1 MQKKFISTAL
11 AAALL
16 ASSAP
21 MTGALAA
28 DDASGSTENNAVS
41 GYISLD
47 TGVKIAGDD
56 KSPSLYVSPEDSES
70 VRIAAE
76 NMKTDL
82 ESVTGKDVSL
92 NGSSEVTTLENDD
105 AAITAIDTAAGTMTV
120 SNHSSLSEPGRGIIA
135 VYNGDNT
142 LSEVYISEN
151 TADQQN
157 GTLKFSQLP
166 DLTGKIVRG
175 FLWADESGNL
185 TNVPLANS
193 YTLSTIP
200 EGDWSSSDIII
211 GTIGES
217 DAIDALAE
225 ENAIDISELEDKW
238 ESFTIQETGGKIVI
252 AGSDKRGTIYGIYDF
267 CEKIGV
273 SPWSWWAD
281 AEPVHADELYVDLPE
296 EGYTEGEPSVKYRGI
311 FLNDEYNL
319 NQWSEALGDGN
330 MNPETYEKIYE
341 LILRLKANT
350 LWPAMHAYSNAF
362 HTNPESAE
370 LADKYGIVMG
380 SSHAEPLLRNNLGE
394 LDEFQERW
402 EADLEN
408 DGKTLFKALEN
419 ESGNMVAYY
428 WTDHDNDG
436 NPVDNKEFLE
446 DYWRESVQLYGQ
458 YENIYTLGMRGVHD
472 GSFQTNMD
480 KATALN
486 EIIEC
491 QRKILQEEVADKQ
504 GIALEDIPQVFIPY
518 KDIQPLY
525 NQGKLNIPD
534 DVTIMWTDDNY
545 GYVRQNANDEE
556 RERDGRT
563 GIYYHVSYY
572 GYPTSYLWL
581 STTQPGLIREELGK
595 SYDMGADRVWILN
608 VGDLKPA
615 EKEIEY
621 FARLARDV
629 DGTRETDIA
638 EMYAGNAKRDFNM
651 SAADA
656 AEYAAVMDE
665 FYELANSKRPDFFRS
680 DDGASDLNISLTAYG
695 DEAERYLDSYNDICS
710 RAEALYKKL
719 PESKQAAFFELA
731 LYPIRS
737 AKNMAVNYVQTAR
750 AELYSEQG
758 RGAAANIYAAEAAA
772 AADAIENDINTY
784 NTMLDG
790 KWNKITNINPSRLQ
804 GCDAHITLDLNAPT
818 VNELDYTELAV
829 MTDSQTEYSDTPSM
843 TVSAYD
849 SYDKFIDVI
858 NKGYGSFDYEISST
872 SDALVF
878 DKTEGTA
885 YGSDRVRVSVDKS
898 KAGSGTSQATVTVS
912 QLLNGE
918 VVDSK
923 DIAVTIE
930 NPEITSDANT
940 YIEAGGV
947 VSIEAE
953 HYSNTGTNGEHSWQL
968 EKDFGRSGDSMK
980 VYPEISGTVDDADI
994 KTSSAYLEYNVYFTN
1009 AGTYTWDVY
1018 RMPTLDERGSS
1029 RVAVA
1034 IDDGAPTVLRG
1045 TSTYS
1050 GSRSKTDACSH
1061 GVLTNIEKLSTT
1073 VTVSEPGMHTL
1084 RIYSVSPSVTIDKAV
1099 LTLDSVYSYFGAPES
1114 CNTTYNTEKLE
1125 TPSSTETEPSEE
1137 ITKIFEPK
1145 AVIGELEK
1153 DGNTISGLTLHRLDD
1168 SLESAVVIIAGYDA
1182 EGNVT
1187 SKALAKTDLGGS
1199 ITDVEISLT
1208 LADDTE
1214 GYAVYAVDSL
1224 TNMQPIAPYKMYG
1237 TIASE
1242 SLDDYDSI
1250 KADFSENYGK
1260 KSVALIADCEITEEL
1275 TAENIK
1281 YIYGEELQQNS
1292 YKFIPALEQGEYFVR
1307 VGIDGAETI
1316 NDDLNTIVKIQP
1328 DDPDGETV
1336 ALGEWTFEDGLT
1348 DSTGAN
1354 AFTLSGAA
1362 SLTNGQIKMNDG
1374 SSTGSAVM
1382 NFPSPVTVPQGETAE
1397 IEFDITFGKLTGKT
1411 MSFNITD
1418 GSGASLVSA
1427 QIHAYNIVENTNI
1440 KIGGVNVLEDSSV
1453 LNSAVSKGQNTAAQ
1467 NKPTH
1472 FKAVLDFTTNRA
1484 TLYIGYDGGSTVEF
1498 TGRLGSNSG
1507 SIGGVT
1513 FSTSYNN
1520 NDRACYVDNVSANLV
1535 SGPLYYMTF
1544 TAVDS
1549 TMNDNIE
1556 NAAITVKDGTSG
1568 AAIDPDG
1575 DGTYH
1580 LCEGDYIIHAEADGY
1595 RTVDMPFELIPAVE
1609 DKDVKVPMISNDDL
1623 TPATVTIKYVD
1634 EENNPVKDDVIITE
1648 NIYAGDSYTVP
1659 KEYTADFT
1667 KLNDSGK
1674 VDLYQFNASASQT
1687 TAILEESTEL
1697 KLVFNLTTTYDYYE
1711 DFEDYTI
1718 DESTWHHGQGSHS
1731 LTLGTDNSTYLN
1743 YACASGSSVGSY
1755 TTIDETDCTG
1765 KTVRIEADLKF
1776 SPESITGD
1784 SQFSVGNTATS
1795 FDGDNIHYGI
1805 EDAHGQIIGIVHK
1818 ANSASFLVNGQ
1829 SVSTDLIGDWFH
1841 MTADADFVSKTVTI
1855 RLTNASGYDVTI
1867 EDADFYNSDA
1877 ESNIGAFYMRGAS
1890 GGGNVSL
1897 DNLAIT
1903 ITGDGTIAEPDI
1915 ESPINYKT
1923 VYAFGDSIVRG
1934 HNDPD
1939 NAFMNIIEDDYAIEL
1954 NKMAVN
1960 GATVMKSDNW
1970 ITEQVQKA
1978 PAAQP
1983 HFVVFDGY
1991 TNDAYGDPATDSFNT
2006 SNAVDVT
2013 QNMGEIQGSEAT
2025 EFDNTTFCGAFEE
2038 LIYTMKQKWPDAKL
2052 VFVTIHKSGARD
2064 FGIQQQLVE
2073 KTLEICEE
2081 WGVTVVDMFNN
2092 CELDTRNSDEMAQ
2105 YMIGGKG
2112 SHPNLECVK
2121 KYYEPAV
2128 AEVLESLCET
2138 AE

>member
-28 DDASGSTENNAVS
+28 DNASGGEENNAVS

-56 KSPSLYVSPEDSES
+56 RSPSLYVSPEDSES

-92 NGSSEVTTLENDD
+92 NGQSEITTLENGD

-120 SNHSSLSEPGRGIIA
+120 SNHSSLSKPGRGIIA

-142 LSEVYISEN
+142 LSDVYISEN

-157 GTLKFSQLP
+157 GTLRFSQLP
-166 DLTGKIVRG
+166 DITGKIVKG
-175 FLWADESGNL
+175 FLWADESGDL
-185 TNVPLANS
+185 TSAPLTDS
-193 YTLSTIP
+193 YNLSTIP
-200 EGDWSSSDIII
+200 EGDWSGSDIII
-211 GTIGES
+211 GTLGES
-217 DAIDALAE
+217 DAIDALAA
-225 ENAIDISELEDKW
+225 ENAIDVSEISGKW

-281 AEPVHADELYVDLPE
+281 ATPVHAEELYVDLPE

-311 FLNDEYNL
+311 FLNDEYNF

-330 MNPETYEKIYE
+330 MNPETYERVYE
-341 LILRLKANT
+341 LLLRLKANT

-370 LADKYGIVMG
+370 LADKYGIVIG

-394 LDEFQERW
+394 LDAFQDKW
-402 EADLEN
+402 ESEHPD
-408 DGKTLFKALEN
+408 KTLYKALEN
-419 ESGNMVAYY
+419 ESGKKVAYY
-428 WTDHDNDG
+428 WTDHDNND

-446 DYWRESVQLYGQ
+446 DYWRESVQQYGQ

-480 KATALN
+480 YATALN
-486 EIIEC
+486 EIVEC
-491 QRKILQEEVADKQ
+491 QRRILKEEVADKQ

-651 SAADA
+651 SDADA
-656 AEYAAVMDE
+656 AEYAAIMDE
-665 FYELANSKRPDFFRS
+665 FYALANSKRPDFFRS
-680 DDGASDLNISLTAYG
+680 DDEASGLNISLTAYG
-695 DEAERYLDSYNDICS
+695 DEAERYLDSYKDICS
-710 RAEALYKKL
+710 RAEALYDRL
-719 PESKQAAFFELA
+719 PEIRKASFFELA

-737 AKNMAVNYVQTAR
+737 AKNMAVNYVQTER
-750 AELYSEQG
+750 AKLYSEQG

-790 KWNKITNINPSRLQ
+790 KWNKMANINPSRLQ

-829 MTDSQTEYSDTPSM
+829 MTDSQTEYSGTPSM

-858 NKGYGSFDYEISST
+858 NKGYGALDYKISST

-930 NPEITSDANT
+930 DPEIPSDEKT

-953 HYSNTGTNGEHSWQL
+953 HYSNAGTNGEHSWQL

-980 VYPEISGTVDDADI
+980 VYPEISGTVADADI

-1018 RMPTLDERGSS
+1018 RMPTLDERGAS

-1034 IDDGAPTVLRG
+1034 LDDGTPAILRG
-1045 TSTYS
+1045 TNSYPKSSSETKN
-1050 GSRSKTDACSH
+1050 KTNAWSH

-1099 LTLDSVYSYFGAPES
+1099 LTLNSVYSYFGAPES
-1114 CNTTYNTEKLE
+1114 YNTTYNTEKLLSAA
-1125 TPSSTETEPSEE
+1125 TTESAPTGD
-1137 ITKIFEPK
+1137 TKKTYEPK
-1145 AVIGELEK
+1145 AVIGNIEK
-1153 DGNTISGLTLHRLDD
+1153 DGSTISGLSIHRLDN

-1187 SKALAKTDLGGS
+1187 SKALAKVKLDGNV
-1199 ITDVEISLT
+1199 TDVDISLT
-1208 LADDTE
+1208 LADGTA

-1224 TNMQPIAPYKMYG
+1224 TNMQPIAPNRMYG

-1250 KADFSENYGK
+1250 KADFSDNYGK
-1260 KSVALIADCEITEEL
+1260 KSIALIADCEITEDL
-1275 TAENIK
+1275 TADNIK

-1292 YKFIPALEQGEYFVR
+1292 YKFIPALEQGEYFIR

-1336 ALGEWTFEDGLT
+1336 SLGEWTFDKDLS

-1382 NFPSPVTVPQGETAE
+1382 NFPAPVTVPQGETAE

-1427 QIHAYNIVENTNI
+1427 QIHAYSIVENTNI
-1440 KIGGVNVLEDSSV
+1440 KIGGINVLEDSSV
-1453 LNSAVSKGQNTAAQ
+1453 LDPAISKSNSEASG

-1472 FKAVLDFTTNRA
+1472 FRAVLDFTTNRA

-1498 TGRLGSNSG
+1498 TGRLGGNSG

-1520 NDRACYVDNVSANLV
+1520 NDRACYVDNVSASLV

-1549 TMNDNIE
+1549 TTSDTIE

-1568 AAIDPDG
+1568 AEIDPESN
-1575 DGTYH
+1575 GTYH
-1580 LCEGDYIIHAEADGY
+1580 LCEGDYIIHAEANGY
-1595 RTVDMPFELIPAVE
+1595 RSTDMPFELIPAVE

-1634 EENNPVKDDVIITE
+1634 EENNPIKDDVIITE

-1659 KEYTADFT
+1659 EEYTADFT
-1667 KLNDSGK
+1667 KMNDSGK
-1674 VDLYQFNASASQT
+1674 WDLYQFNASASQT
-1687 TAILEESTEL
+1687 TAILEENTEL
-1697 KLVFNLTTTYDYYE
+1697 KLVFNLTSTYDYYE
-1711 DFEDYTI
+1711 DFEDYTV
-1718 DESTWHHGQGSHS
+1718 DTNAWTGTTSGVSLGNENGS
-1731 LTLGTDNSTYLN
+1731 NYLH
-1743 YACASGSSVGSY
+1743 YACTGNSSVGAY
-1755 TTIDETDCTG
+1755 TAIPEINCDG
-1765 KTVRIEADLKF
+1765 KAVRVEADIKF
-1776 SPESITGD
+1776 APSSITGD
-1784 SQFSVGNTATS
+1784 SQFSIDSSSPTFSGNNVNWGVENSTGHIIS
-1795 FDGDNIHYGI
+1795 FIQSSKGTF
-1805 EDAHGQIIGIVHK
+1805 
-1818 ANSASFLVNGQ
+1818 SVNGNNIGMDF
-1829 SVSTDLIGDWFH
+1829 VGDWMH
-1841 MTADADFVSKTVTI
+1841 MTADIDFVSQTVTI
-1855 RLTNASGYDVTI
+1855 RLTNDSGEDITI
-1867 EDADFYNSDA
+1867 EDSDFYSSTVD
-1877 ESNIGAFYMRGAS
+1877 SNIGSIYMRGAG

-1897 DNLAIT
+1897 DDLAIT

-1970 ITEQVQKA
+1970 ITAQVQKA

-1983 HFVVFDGY
+1983 DFVVFDGY
-1991 TNDAYGDPATDSFNT
+1991 TNDAYGDPATDNFNT

-2013 QNMGEIQGSEAT
+2013 QNMGEMQGSDAT
-2025 EFDNTTFCGAFEE
+2025 TFDNTTFCGAFEE

-2073 KTLEICEE
+2073 KTIEICEE
-2081 WGVTVVDMFNN
+2081 WGVTVVDMFND
-2092 CELDTRNSDEMAQ
+2092 CELDTRNEDEMAQ

-2121 KYYEPAV
+2121 EYYEPAV

>member
-225 ENAIDISELEDKW
+225 ENAIDISEIEDKW
-238 ESFTIQETGGKIVI
+238 ESFTIQETGGKIII

-402 EADLEN
+402 ETDLEN

-518 KDIQPLY
+518 KDIQSLY
-525 NQGKLNIPD
+525 NNGDLEIPD

-545 GYVRQNANDEE
+545 GYVRQNANDAE

-595 SYDMGADRVWILN
+595 SYDMGADRIWILN

-629 DGTRETDIA
+629 EGTRAADIS
-638 EMYAGNAKRDFNM
+638 EMYAANAERDFNM

-710 RAEALYKKL
+710 RAEALYEKL

-930 NPEITSDANT
+930 NPEIPSDANT

-994 KTSSAYLEYNVYFTN
+994 KASSAYLEYNVYFTN

-1050 GSRSKTDACSH
+1050 GSRSKTDAWSH

-1114 CNTTYNTEKLE
+1114 CNTTYNTEKLVSAA
-1125 TPSSTETEPSEE
+1125 TTESAPTED
-1137 ITKIFEPK
+1137 IKKTYEPK
-1145 AVIGELEK
+1145 AVIGNIEK
-1153 DGNTISGLTLHRLDD
+1153 DGSTINGLSIHRLDD

-1224 TNMQPIAPYKMYG
+1224 MNMQPIAPYKMYG

-1281 YIYGEELQQNS
+1281 YIYGEELEQNS

-1307 VGIDGAETI
+1307 VGIDDADTV

-1336 ALGEWTFEDGLT
+1336 SLGEWTFEDGLT
-1348 DSTGAN
+1348 DSAGAN

-1382 NFPSPVTVPQGETAE
+1382 TFPEAVTVPQGETAE

-1411 MSFNITD
+1411 MSFDITD
-1418 GSGASLVSA
+1418 GSGTSLVSA

-1453 LNSAVSKGQNTAAQ
+1453 LNSAISKGQNTAAQ
-1467 NKPTH
+1467 NDPTH
-1472 FKAVLDFTTNRA
+1472 FKAVLDFTANRA

-1507 SIGGVT
+1507 SIGGIT

-1520 NDRACYVDNVSANLV
+1520 NDRACYVDNVSASLV

-1549 TMNDNIE
+1549 TTSDAVE
-1556 NAAITVKDGTSG
+1556 NAAITVKDGTSD
-1568 AAIDPDG
+1568 AVIEPES

-1595 RTVDMPFELIPAVE
+1595 RAADMPFELIPAVE
-1609 DKDVKVPMISNDDL
+1609 DKNVAVPMTSNSDL
-1623 TPATVTIKYVD
+1623 TPATVTLKYVD
-1634 EENNPVKDDVIITE
+1634 EENNIIKDDVIITD
-1648 NIYAGDSYTVP
+1648 NVYARDSYTVP
-1659 KEYTADFT
+1659 DEYTADFT
-1667 KLNDSGK
+1667 KMNDSGK

-1687 TAILEESTEL
+1687 TAVLEENTEL
-1697 KLVFNLTTTYDYYE
+1697 KLVFNLTSTYDYYE
-1711 DFEDYTI
+1711 DFENYNI
-1718 DESTWHHGQGSHS
+1718 DTDAWTGTTAGVSLGSEN
-1731 LTLGTDNSTYLN
+1731 NSSYLN
-1743 YACASGSSVGSY
+1743 YACTGSSSVGAY
-1755 TTIDETDCTG
+1755 TAIPEINCEG
-1765 KTVRIEADLKF
+1765 KTVRIEADIKF
-1776 SPESITGD
+1776 APSSITGD
-1784 SQFSVGNTATS
+1784 SQFSIGNSSPTFSGGNVNWGVENSTGHIIS
-1795 FDGDNIHYGI
+1795 FIQSSKGTF
-1805 EDAHGQIIGIVHK
+1805 
-1818 ANSASFLVNGQ
+1818 SVNGNNIDMDF
-1829 SVSTDLIGDWFH
+1829 VDDWMH
-1841 MTADADFVSKTVTI
+1841 MTADIDFVSQTVTI
-1855 RLTNASGYDVTI
+1855 RLTNDSGNDITI
-1867 EDADFYNSDA
+1867 EGTDFYSATVD
-1877 ESNIGAFYMRGAS
+1877 SNIGSIYMRGAS

-1897 DNLAIT
+1897 DNLAIM

-1939 NAFMNIIEDDYAIEL
+1939 SAFMNIIEDDYAIEL

-1960 GATVMKSDNW
+1960 GATVMKRDNW
-1970 ITEQVQKA
+1970 ITEQVQDA

-1983 HFVVFDGY
+1983 DFVVFDGY

-2013 QNMGEIQGSEAT
+2013 QNMGKIQGSEAT

-2092 CELDTRNSDEMAQ
+2092 CELDTRNADEMAQ

-2112 SHPNLECVK
+2112 SHPNLGCVK

-2128 AEVLESLCET
+2128 VEVLEDLCET
-2138 AE
+2138 TE